1 MPWSRK
7 SLAPSLLRA
16 LSRNRPLG
24 SRCAHR
30 LGAGLRH
37 QWFEH
42 ELGGPVPSGQI
53 CRDFSFKPACCCQ
66 WPYPLASRGESPA
79 ASTLGFQGA
88 AVACSSH
95 PAGAAARRRSAGDER
110 QGMSAPGGLGPHG
123 VTGRLRASPPTR
135 RPTPV
140 RDQAAVE
147 ADDLAGHSRPQSACL
162 AVQRRGPAARHSWSP
177 VATRQVHSRPPAPKP
192 AAGAAVPMC
201 GAETRQ
207 TSPAALRRRPCTSC

>member
-1 MPWSRK
+1 MV
-7 SLAPSLLRA
+7 LATNGASMSSTAHLSPMRRCRA
-16 LSRNRPLG
+16 RPIWEDIF
-24 SRCAHR
+24 
-30 LGAGLRH
+30 
-37 QWFEH
+37 Q
-42 ELGGPVPSGQI
+42 
-53 CRDFSFKPACCCQ
+53 PACCCRR
-66 WPYPLASRGESPA
+66 PCPLASRGESP
-79 ASTLGFQGA
+79 TLGSQGN
-88 AVACSSH
+88 VSCSSH

>member
-1 MPWSRK
+1 MV
-7 SLAPSLLRA
+7 LATNGASMSSTAHLSPMRRCRA
-16 LSRNRPLG
+16 RPIWEDIF
-24 SRCAHR
+24 
-30 LGAGLRH
+30 
-37 QWFEH
+37 Q
-42 ELGGPVPSGQI
+42 
-53 CRDFSFKPACCCQ
+53 PACCCRR
-66 WPYPLASRGESPA
+66 PCPLASRGESP
-79 ASTLGFQGA
+79 TLGSQGN
-88 AVACSSH
+88 VSCSSH

-177 VATRQVHSRPPAPKP
+177 VATRQVHSRPPAEQQCRCAAQKP
-192 AAGAAVPMC
+192 GRPARRPCAG
-201 GAETRQ
+201 GLR
-207 TSPAALRRRPCTSC
+207 RRRPCTSF